1 MSEKD
6 KKRKYL
12 LFKKDDGRPDH
23 LKPCAFFNSPAGC
36 KNGSKCRFLH
46 GAEPED
52 KSDRMHESDTS
63 DTASEMSSE
72 APSVA
77 APEPPPPTMN
87 AIKIDHKKRRTND
100 PGDEAAYPLLRVPSA
115 EDEITLLKD
124 QMATQQRL
132 FEEQLKML
140 SNQISIQSLKSK
152 SSESLLNSHLRSI
165 PVREPAHKGKRALE
179 PVISETESS
188 DDEKFLF
195 STVNQILENGR
206 NDNGPGSN
214 TKRTPKSADKA
225 KHAQAA
231 AAAQQQ
237 QQQQAAF
244 QPKTV
249 SSSSV
254 PSATNNNNNNNASNP
269 FSMNPIYS
277 FPNSFQAVGG
287 FTPGS
292 APNNNNNSNNN
303 IRSRVLSSAP
313 VNLPTTHGNMNN
325 AGSVPPGFT
334 NMNANNNNSA
344 LNRNAPTFQIDAS
357 FTALSQ
363 QQQQQQQ
370 QQSQVSMKSPDSASA
385 KGRKNIFA
393 KSKQQSTTT
402 TAGGNMT
409 PKLDFKS
416 LDYKHFNWEELVA
429 KTQSHARYKMDYS
442 LNVDASWVSARMG
455 LKPEYPVIALDC
467 EMCETEDPVT
477 QVRESTL
484 IRLSVINGQN
494 PEEVLMDTL
503 VAPSDPVIDLRTR
516 IHGVTEEQLSGVKT
530 TLRQVQAVLL
540 KMITD
545 QTIILGH
552 SVYNDL
558 KVLKLNHA

>member
-152 SSESLLNSHLRSI
+152 SSESMLNSHLRSI

-254 PSATNNNNNNNASNP
+254 PPSAANNNNANP

-277 FPNSFQAVGG
+277 FPNSFQAVSG
-287 FTPGS
+287 FNPGA
-292 APNNNNNSNNN
+292 APNNNNNN
-303 IRSRVLSSAP
+303 IRSGVLSSAP
-313 VNLPTTHGNMNN
+313 VNLPTTHGNMNT

-334 NMNANNNNSA
+334 NMNANNGNNSA
-344 LNRNAPTFQIDAS
+344 INRNAPTFQIDAS
-357 FTALSQ
+357 SSALSFQ
-363 QQQQQQQ
+363 QQQPSQQG
-370 QQSQVSMKSPDSASA
+370 SMKSPDSASA

-393 KSKQQSTTT
+393 KTKPQTTT
-402 TAGGNMT
+402 GGPMANVT